1 MKSKKLKFKIILL
14 EGQVKN
20 LIDNLISESI
30 INESNNLNKN
40 KVSLQKLLK

>member
-1 MKSKKLKFKIILL
+1 MKSKKLIFKIILS

>member
-1 MKSKKLKFKIILL
+1 MKSKKSKFKIILS

>member
-40 KVSLQKLLK
+40 NVSLQKLLK

>member
-20 LIDNLISESI
+20 LIDNLISEYI

>member
-1 MKSKKLKFKIILL
+1 MKSKKLKFKIILS

-40 KVSLQKLLK
+40 KVSLQK

>member
-1 MKSKKLKFKIILL
+1 MKSKKIKFKIILS

-30 INESNNLNKN
+30 INESNNLNK
-40 KVSLQKLLK
+40 K

>member
-1 MKSKKLKFKIILL
+1 MKSKKLKFKIILS
-14 EGQVKN
+14 EGQVKD

>member
-30 INESNNLNKN
+30 INESNNLNEN
-40 KVSLQKLLK
+40 NVSLQKLLK

>member
-1 MKSKKLKFKIILL
+1 MKSKKLKFKIILS

>member
-30 INESNNLNKN
+30 INESNNHNEN
-40 KVSLQKLLK
+40 KVSSQK

>member
-1 MKSKKLKFKIILL
+1 MKSKKIKFKIILS

>member
-1 MKSKKLKFKIILL
+1 MKSKKLKFKIILS

-30 INESNNLNKN
+30 INESNNHHKN
-40 KVSLQKLLK
+40 KVSSQK